1 MATMSRRRQGTGN
14 ARLREA
20 LVGYGFVLIPMAV
33 FLTFFI
39 YPFFYALYISRF
51 DWGVFG
57 KIETL
62 GLENYRTLLDD
73 ELFWRGLKN
82 TVLYTAAVVPIQ
94 MALGLT
100 VAVIVNAGI
109 RGARSSARRSTSP
122 RSPPP
127 PRSPR
132 SRSTSFRPTGS

>member
-1 MATMSRRRQGTGN
+1 MATMSSRRQGTGN

-62 GLENYRTLLDD
+62 GLENYRTLL
-73 ELFWRGLKN
+73 
-82 TVLYTAAVVPIQ
+82 
-94 MALGLT
+94 
-100 VAVIVNAGI
+100 
-109 RGARSSARRSTSP
+109 ARRPVLEGSSRTRFSTP
-122 RSPPP
+122 RPS
-127 PRSPR
+127 
-132 SRSTSFRPTGS
+132 SRFRWRWA

>member
-1 MATMSRRRQGTGN
+1 MGLRLAPAAAAGRNPTSSESRGSMAEMSSRRQVTGN

-62 GLENYRTLLDD
+62 GLENYRTLLHD
-73 ELFWRGLKN
+73 ELFWRAVKN
-82 TVLYTAAVVPIQ
+82 T
-94 MALGLT
+94 
-100 VAVIVNAGI
+100 
-109 RGARSSARRSTSP
+109 
-122 RSPPP
+122 
-127 PRSPR
+127 
-132 SRSTSFRPTGS
+132 

>member
-14 ARLREA
+14 ARFREA

-62 GLENYRTLLDD
+62 GLDNYRRCSTTTCSGGASRTR
-73 ELFWRGLKN
+73 FSTPQPSSRFRWRW
-82 TVLYTAAVVPIQ
+82 A
-94 MALGLT
+94 
-100 VAVIVNAGI
+100 
-109 RGARSSARRSTSP
+109 
-122 RSPPP
+122 
-127 PRSPR
+127 
-132 SRSTSFRPTGS
+132 